1 LIKEIKTIALI
12 LVGIISVSI
21 KAQQVNTNYFMDA
34 NPIRHTL
41 NPAFQPDA
49 DLYIGLPVIGFTQLG
64 IGNNSITLKDLIY
77 KSNGQTITFL
87 NSAQT
92 TNNFYNSL
100 LPNTVLRTDIQT
112 NILSFGFRKLSN
124 YWIFTLTEKL
134 DGAVGLP
141 KDLFKLAFYGTQDPL
156 NINYFDLKTLQ
167 TDVSLY
173 TEAALGY
180 SKKID
185 NGFYVGGK
193 IKLLLG
199 TANISNT
206 NQNLNLE
213 AGLQNWK
220 LIGSGTAFY
229 SGPAKVS
236 IANQL
241 QSFSITPPSGIADW
255 LLPSGI
261 GAGFD
266 LGVSYKFE
274 NQINVSAAIID
285 LGFINWFK
293 NSNKINYSVD
303 YNFNGFRQFNGG
315 TITSV
320 ADVFNKL
327 NTGNTLNDSI
337 LTPLKKST
345 NLTQSTNSYFNPTT
359 TKFNL
364 GLEYNMLN
372 YLSFGVLSHTQLFK
386 NTITE
391 EITASVNA
399 KPTKWL
405 NGSISYSI
413 LNGNFSSIGA
423 GMVLKVGII
432 NLFIAAD
439 YIPFQKITFPVTS
452 SFTNSISVPYN
463 TKFYNISTGINLV
476 FKTPDNKLRAQKAEQ
491 AAKIGLK
498 NTTQEIPAD
507 PWLNVPKSKNKTHP
521 KKLNQSNGLHPKN
534 QKQDC
539 NCDSNI

>member
-1 LIKEIKTIALI
+1 MIKNFKTIALI
-12 LVGIISVSI
+12 LVGIISASI
-21 KAQQVNTNYFMDA
+21 KAQQANTNYFMDI
-34 NPIRHTL
+34 NPIRHNL

-49 DLYIGLPVIGFTQLG
+49 DLYIGLPVIGLTQLG
-64 IGNNSITLKDLIY
+64 IGNNSFTLKDLIY

-87 NSAQT
+87 NSVQT

-100 LPNTVLRTDIQT
+100 LSNTVLRADVQT

-124 YWIFTLTEKL
+124 YWTFTLTEKL

-141 KDLFKLAFYGTQDPL
+141 KDLFKFAFYGTQDSV
-156 NINYFDLKTLQ
+156 NVNRFNLKTLQ
-167 TDVSLY
+167 TDISLY
-173 TEAALGY
+173 TEAALGF

-185 NGFYVGGK
+185 NRLYMGGK

-220 LIGSGTAFY
+220 LSGSGSAFY
-229 SGPAKVS
+229 SGPAK
-236 IANQL
+236 ILIGNQL
-241 QSFSITPPSGIADW
+241 QSFSVTPPNGLTDW

-261 GAGFD
+261 GAGID
-266 LGVSYKFE
+266 LGASYKLTDKIE
-274 NQINVSAAIID
+274 VSAALID
-285 LGFINWFK
+285 LGFISWFK
-293 NSNKINYSVD
+293 NLNNINYSVD
-303 YNFNGFRQFNGG
+303 FNFNGFRQFNAG

-327 NTGNTLNDSI
+327 ATGNTLNDSI

-345 NLTQSTNSYFNPTT
+345 NLTQSYNSYTTSTT

-364 GLEYNMLN
+364 GLEYKVLN
-372 YLSFGVLSHTQLFK
+372 YVSVGLLSHTQFFK
-386 NTITE
+386 NTMTE
-391 EITASVNA
+391 EVTASVNA
-399 KPTKWL
+399 KPTNWL
-405 NGSISYSI
+405 NGSVSYSF

-423 GMVLKVGII
+423 GLVLKVGIV
-432 NLFIAAD
+432 NLFLAAD
-439 YIPFQKITFPVTS
+439 YIPFQKITFPL
-452 SFTNSISVPYN
+452 TNSFANSIAIPYN

-476 FKTPDNKLRAQKAEQ
+476 FKTPDNKLRAEKAEQ
-491 AAKIGLK
+491 AGKLGLK
-498 NTTQEIPAD
+498 NTTQEIPAN

-521 KKLNQSNGLHPKN
+521 KTINKANGLHPKN